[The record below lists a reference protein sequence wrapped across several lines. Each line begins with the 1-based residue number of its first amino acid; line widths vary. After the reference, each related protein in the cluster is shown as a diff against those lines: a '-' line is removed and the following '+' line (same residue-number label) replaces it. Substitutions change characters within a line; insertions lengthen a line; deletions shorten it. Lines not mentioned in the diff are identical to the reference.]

1 MSRVT
6 VYILSLFISCAC
18 RGLCSL
24 PASYYQNFHPLQGT
38 QLVVFMTPAH
48 TRVILLL
55 LNSLFLKLQSC
66 APGHRFFSRHHWSVS
81 SSLVPTLSSTL
92 LYLVFSSLSPLGTW
106 SPATFYPARWPL
118 FTRFSNRLRL
128 VFPQGT
134 PQMKDQRRV
143 SLWEGERKSSGSTDA
158 LSIFVCLSECVN
170 ITSLSP
176 NGSAKIFSSHWLLET
191 LLTLEIKCLW

>member
-118 FTRFSNRLRL
+118 FTRFSNRL
-128 VFPQGT
+128 G
-134 PQMKDQRRV
+134 
-143 SLWEGERKSSGSTDA
+143 W
-158 LSIFVCLSECVN
+158 
-170 ITSLSP
+170 
-176 NGSAKIFSSHWLLET
+176 SSHKGLLRWKTRDECHCGRERGNPRDPPMPLASLCVCRNVST
-191 LLTLEIKCLW
+191 